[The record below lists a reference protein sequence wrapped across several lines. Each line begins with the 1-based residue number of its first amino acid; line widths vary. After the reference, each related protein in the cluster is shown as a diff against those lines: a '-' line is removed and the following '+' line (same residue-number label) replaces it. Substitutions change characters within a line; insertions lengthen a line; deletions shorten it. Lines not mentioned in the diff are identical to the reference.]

1 MDEVRAGTG
10 QAGSRS
16 RPGGSLCHSR
26 RRKPV
31 SSRSRAAGLRTRIG
45 TVTEPQQAVSQDSAS
60 NEGVPDT
67 VAAWEERYAGTGE
80 AIWSGNPNESLVAV
94 ARGLTPGRVLDV
106 GCGEGAD
113 VTWLAEQ
120 GWDATGIDL
129 SQTAIDRAG
138 EIAEAKGVSVK
149 LEVADITTWS
159 DPEPRR
165 GGFDL
170 VLGCFLHPGCPTP
183 GKNSS
188 AAWLSTLHRAAEFCS
203 SPMRRCRTGPRT
215 MMTNWAT
222 DSAIIMNRSPR
233 TETSPCSSAA
243 ARLAG
248 RSNWVSFAPAR
259 SKDRTASHRKSTT
272 ASSWR
277 TWSPTEEPPR
287 RVRSPHLTW

>member
-1 MDEVRAGTG
+1 M
-10 QAGSRS
+10 
-16 RPGGSLCHSR
+16 
-26 RRKPV
+26 
-31 SSRSRAAGLRTRIG
+31 
-45 TVTEPQQAVSQDSAS
+45 TEPQQAVSQDSAS

-67 VAAWEERYAGTGE
+67 VAAWEERYSGTGE

-138 EIAEAKGVSVK
+138 EVAEAKGVSVA

-170 VLGCFLHPGCPTP
+170 VLGCFLHTRLPDTREELVG
-183 GKNSS
+183 
-188 AAWLSTLHRAAEFCS
+188 
-203 SPMRRCRTGPRT
+203 
-215 MMTNWAT
+215 
-222 DSAIIMNRSPR
+222 
-233 TETSPCSSAA
+233 
-243 ARLAG
+243 RLAEYVAPGG
-248 RSNWVSFAPAR
+248 RLLLISHAEMPDWAENHDDELGHGLGHHHEPVTPNGDFALLIGGSPAR
-259 SKDRTASHRKSTT
+259 WEIELGELRTREVEGPDGKPSEIDDSVLLAHMVTN
-272 ASSWR
+272 
-277 TWSPTEEPPR
+277 
-287 RVRSPHLTW
+287 